1 MLEVVDGA
9 LDAALR
15 GASWGH
21 RGARSGKHGAFRG
34 VKELR
39 TGDGSGREVLI
50 QRLPKRGSVATLK
63 QIHRVLASLLT
74 HNQHAATGNVFKS
87 KHAAFAHRFC
97 PDVDG
102 THNRRRAVFD
112 GGFRARA
119 VRELDDMLLH
129 DF

>member
-15 GASWGH
+15 GASWGL
-21 RGARSGKHGAFRG
+21 RCARSGKHGAFRG

-63 QIHRVLASLLT
+63 QSHRECFQEQT
-74 HNQHAATGNVFKS
+74 
-87 KHAAFAHRFC
+87 
-97 PDVDG
+97 
-102 THNRRRAVFD
+102 RRIRT
-112 GGFRARA
+112 
-119 VRELDDMLLH
+119 
-129 DF
+129 